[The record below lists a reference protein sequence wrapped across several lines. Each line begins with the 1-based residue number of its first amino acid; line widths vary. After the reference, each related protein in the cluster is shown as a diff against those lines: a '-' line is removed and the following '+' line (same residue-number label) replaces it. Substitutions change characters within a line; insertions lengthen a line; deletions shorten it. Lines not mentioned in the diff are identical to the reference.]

1 LRFTVYQEKLW
12 RSAATTFIQLVP
24 IGVAALGTQLPAT
37 IAADPE
43 SVKDVTHAWSA
54 LATVYE
60 NFLLG
65 EKFQREQLG
74 VEAPKIPIAAIHRRG
89 SSTSSEQQH
98 GSSGAVGATELP
110 LVPVLDVPKKGA
122 TSSTAAGKKDQGTST
137 FRRGFG
143 SKKGA
148 ATGSGRSP
156 GDSSTGGNASTSP
169 SAPGSLVDAA
179 QGRADVDLEL
189 TVLDSLTDEVLT
201 NCSSALLPLK
211 RRLIAVVDRGIVRSR
226 ELSIPQATT
235 GSNFSHVCVRKMYV
249 LCGRATCDGN
259 DALLLVARLALP
271 LFLSRCDTMLR
282 NFAEEARP
290 GFLGD
295 GPPVTR
301 PRLDEIMCVLEVIAS
316 MAVAPSVADAVLGTN
331 ESISAVIRA
340 LRARPEVA
348 ARGRERTHLLLLY
361 NSLCGCITCKEPR
374 VRDMVRDVLG
384 LAGAELGLG
393 M

>member
-1 LRFTVYQEKLW
+1 M
-12 RSAATTFIQLVP
+12 
-24 IGVAALGTQLPAT
+24 
-37 IAADPE
+37 
-43 SVKDVTHAWSA
+43 
-54 LATVYE
+54 
-60 NFLLG
+60 
-65 EKFQREQLG
+65 G
-74 VEAPKIPIAAIHRRG
+74 VEAPKLPIAAIHRRG
-89 SSTSSEQQH
+89 SSTSTSEQQQQHQH
-98 GSSGAVGATELP
+98 GNTSGNSGGTTTTSGELP
-110 LVPVLDVPKKGA
+110 LVPVLDVPKKGGGGG
-122 TSSTAAGKKDQGTST
+122 STNTTGGGKKEQAPSAL
-137 FRRGFG
+137 RRGFG
-143 SKKGA
+143 SKKTA
-148 ATGSGRSP
+148 PAPTVASNNSA
-156 GDSSTGGNASTSP
+156 DNSSTNTT
-169 SAPGSLVDAA
+169 APAPLVDAA

-189 TVLDSLTDEVLT
+189 TVLDYLTDEVLT
-201 NCSSALLPLK
+201 KCSSAPLPLK
-211 RRLIAVVDRGIVRSR
+211 RRLIAVVDRGISRPR

-249 LCGRATCDGN
+249 LCSRATGDSD
-259 DALLLVARLALP
+259 DALLFVARLALP

-316 MAVAPSVADAVLGTN
+316 MAVAPSVVDAVLGSN
-331 ESISAVIRA
+331 EQMSSVIGA

-361 NSLCGCITCKEPR
+361 NALCGCVTCKEPR
-374 VRDMVRDVLG
+374 VREMVRDVLG

>member
-1 LRFTVYQEKLW
+1 MYQEKLW
-12 RSAATTFIQLVP
+12 RSAATTFNQLVP
-24 IGVAALGTQLPAT
+24 IGIAAVGTPLPGS

-43 SVKDVTHAWSA
+43 AVTDVANAWSA
-54 LATVYE
+54 LVTVYE

-65 EKFQREQLG
+65 EKFQREQMG

-89 SSTSSEQQH
+89 SSTGGSDQIH
-98 GSSGAVGATELP
+98 GNTSSGGDLP
-110 LVPVLDVPKKGA
+110 VVPVLDVPKKGA
-122 TSSTAAGKKDQGTST
+122 AAAVNKKEPAPSAL
-137 FRRGFG
+137 RRGFG
-143 SKKGA
+143 SKKTA
-148 ATGSGRSP
+148 PAPPTATGTGNDNVTAAAVSP
-156 GDSSTGGNASTSP
+156 PSP
-169 SAPGSLVDAA
+169 LVDAA

-201 NCSSALLPLK
+201 KCGSAPLPLK
-211 RRLIAVVDRGIVRSR
+211 RRLIAVVDRGISRPR

-235 GSNFSHVCVRKMYV
+235 GSNFSHVCVRKMFV
-249 LCGRATCDGN
+249 LCSRASGESE

-290 GFLGD
+290 GFIGD

-316 MAVAPSVADAVLGTN
+316 MAVAPSVVDAVLGGN
-331 ESISAVIRA
+331 EQIYAVIGA

-361 NSLCGCITCKEPR
+361 NSLCACVTCKEPR
-374 VRDMVRDVLG
+374 VREMVRDVLG

>member
-1 LRFTVYQEKLW
+1 MRFTVYQEKLW
-12 RSAATTFIQLVP
+12 RSAATTFNQLVP
-24 IGVAALGTQLPAT
+24 IGVTAVGMPLPST
-37 IAADPE
+37 IAAEPDFVNAVAQ
-43 SVKDVTHAWSA
+43 SWSD

-65 EKFQREQLG
+65 EKFQREQMG
-74 VEAPKIPIAAIHRRG
+74 VEAPKLPIAAIHRRG
-89 SSTSSEQQH
+89 PSTSSEHH
-98 GSSGAVGATELP
+98 GTSVSGELP
-110 LVPVLDVPKKGA
+110 VVPVLDVPKKGA
-122 TSSTAAGKKDQGTST
+122 ASNAANKKEPAPATSALRRGIGKKATTTAKVDENDATSGGNTST
-137 FRRGFG
+137 
-143 SKKGA
+143 S
-148 ATGSGRSP
+148 
-156 GDSSTGGNASTSP
+156 NAP
-169 SAPGSLVDAA
+169 SAPLVDAA
-179 QGRADVDLEL
+179 LGRADVDLEL
-189 TVLDSLTDEVLT
+189 SVLDSLTDDVLT
-201 NCSSALLPLK
+201 KSGPAPLALK
-211 RRLIAVVDRGIVRSR
+211 RRLIAVVDRGIARPR

-249 LCGRATCDGN
+249 LCSRVSGEN
-259 DALLLVARLALP
+259 DSNDSLLLVARLALP

-301 PRLDEIMCVLEVIAS
+301 PRLDEIMCVLEVVAS
-316 MAVAPSVADAVLGTN
+316 MAVAPSVVDAVLGTN
-331 ESISAVIRA
+331 EPISAVINA

-361 NSLCGCITCKEPR
+361 NSLCACVTCKEPR
-374 VRDMVRDVLG
+374 VREMVRDVLG